1 MFNPSAGLL
10 LRDEIHHAFDRLE
23 LSFYFKVCRSS
34 SSVAERGQFAE
45 LMTTVSQDGTYYIHF
60 FLLQVPLAREFH
72 GKSLPSNRFR
82 GLDRDKPDPR
92 FIRWHYNQCIKAR
105 IRGFAAR
112 MDIPSTSDEVVAL
125 SVS

>member
-23 LSFYFKVCRSS
+23 LSFYFK
-34 SSVAERGQFAE
+34 
-45 LMTTVSQDGTYYIHF
+45 DGTYYIHF
-60 FLLQVPLAREFH
+60 FVLQIPQARELH
-72 GKSLPSNRFR
+72 GKSLPPNRFR

-92 FIRWHYNQCIKAR
+92 FIRWHYNQCVKAR

-112 MDIPSTSDEVVAL
+112 MDLPSTSDEAVAL
-125 SVS
+125 SSS